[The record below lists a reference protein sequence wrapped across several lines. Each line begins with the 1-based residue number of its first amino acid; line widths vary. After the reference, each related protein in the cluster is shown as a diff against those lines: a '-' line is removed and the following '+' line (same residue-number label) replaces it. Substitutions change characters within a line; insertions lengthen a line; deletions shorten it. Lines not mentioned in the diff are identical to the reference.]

1 MKHFPFKML
10 VLCVLLPPLL
20 FIFSIQSLE
29 KYFKQRCT
37 REIQSSYTGD
47 SKQLLDGSIRLKEAI
62 QKNIVRYLKGK
73 RATAWGLKL
82 TVTVTTQGGTL
93 LFPAAFDQASDDLDK
108 AEAMAIARENYR
120 LLSDGLILTV
130 DAKIE
135 YNTVISNVILL
146 FFVLCS
152 VTVLAYYYKTGVA
165 MASKEELAQKQEMRR
180 LIEIEKQTSVNLTQ
194 LQDQREQLSEH
205 LEKLRSELDDERRK
219 ASSTEDDM
227 IDELTVLEAKLKSN
241 LLLMQQQQDEIMQLK
256 EEISQ
261 FEKEK
266 EKGSRQKLRRQDAV
280 SKRFNT
286 LYKNLMIHERAI
298 DGFIDLPEEMKIKAE
313 EVVQQ
318 LNHDPQMVSIK
329 RKVFGKKNRETVLE
343 VLFAYKGRLYFRNT
357 NQNRIE
363 VLSIGTKHTQNKDLA
378 FLDKL

>member
-1 MKHFPFKML
+1 ML

-62 QKNIVRYLKGK
+62 QKNIVRYLRGK

-152 VTVLAYYYKTGVA
+152 VTVLAYYYRTGAA

-280 SKRFNT
+280 SKRFST